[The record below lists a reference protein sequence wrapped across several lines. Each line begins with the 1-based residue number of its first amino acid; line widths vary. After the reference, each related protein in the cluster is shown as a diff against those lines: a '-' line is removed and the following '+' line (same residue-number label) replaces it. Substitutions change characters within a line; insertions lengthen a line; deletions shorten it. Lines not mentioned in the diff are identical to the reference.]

1 MKKLFILSL
10 LLVGSVAVAQQEIG
24 LNNLNREDYTITN
37 DVVTHSRSN
46 KIWILFIPIG
56 GKSETKRKEKAY
68 KRALKE
74 CQCDGLINPLY
85 SERKVII
92 PLILVNFVHRS
103 TTVKGKGYKIKVG

>member
-1 MKKLFILSL
+1 MKKLLFASFLML
-10 LLVGSVAVAQQEIG
+10 GSVAVAQQEIG

-56 GKSETKRKEKAY
+56 GKSESKRKQKAY

-74 CQCDGLINPLY
+74 CQCDGLINPTY
-85 SERKVII
+85 TERKVLI

-103 TTVKGKGYKIKVG
+103 TTVKGKGYKLKVG